1 MKKVIVVTSSPRKNG
16 NSETLANSFAEGAKA
31 AGNEVLQVAVRDLG
45 LQFCTGCMFCQS
57 HDRCVLGDGMNALYS
72 KFENADVLVFATPV
86 YYYAVSGQLKTFLD
100 RLNPLYPRKN
110 KFKEVYL
117 IATAAETA
125 EKKRW
130 AIMAAKWAL
139 RVTKWI
145 ENALIGIMLIWLAFL
160 IGAVVTGTVVF
171 LGYPI

>member
-1 MKKVIVVTSSPRKNG
+1 METGPLLVIVYWMIFTIRKHFTPKLYSAEKANKYDLNG
-16 NSETLANSFAEGAKA
+16 NDPKA
-31 AGNEVLQVAVRDLG
+31 
-45 LQFCTGCMFCQS
+45 
-57 HDRCVLGDGMNALYS
+57 
-72 KFENADVLVFATPV
+72 
-86 YYYAVSGQLKTFLD
+86 
-100 RLNPLYPRKN
+100 RK
-110 KFKEVYL
+110 
-117 IATAAETA
+117 TA